1 MYLPTNAMRTVSCG
15 SHTLEQV
22 VPLSPV
28 DITERQIQPA
38 YHVGVELLAMQY
50 LGNVVDRRRV
60 GSRITPSMSTSHISA
75 SCSSA
80 VGHAAIQRRISAS
93 G

>member
-1 MYLPTNAMRTVSCG
+1 
-15 SHTLEQV
+15 
-22 VPLSPV
+22 
-28 DITERQIQPA
+28 
-38 YHVGVELLAMQY
+38 MQY